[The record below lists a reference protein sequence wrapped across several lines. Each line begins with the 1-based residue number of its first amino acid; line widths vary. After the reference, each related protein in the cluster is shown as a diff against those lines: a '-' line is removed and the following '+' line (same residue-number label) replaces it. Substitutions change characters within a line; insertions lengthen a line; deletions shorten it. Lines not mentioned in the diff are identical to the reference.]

1 MVVCWCFSIQCTH
14 LAQADAAARKE
25 AAQEWI
31 EAWRL
36 RSRVEASGVE
46 PALGKEDSV
55 EDRRAAVQ
63 AWISAWRARTSVVVR
78 EVVNA

>member
-1 MVVCWCFSIQCTH
+1 MLVGVQHTCARPQ
-14 LAQADAAARKE
+14 QADAAARKE

-36 RSRVEASGVE
+36 KTRVAASSGAVE
-46 PALGKEDSV
+46 GESV
-55 EDRRAAVQ
+55 EGRKAAAQ

>member
-1 MVVCWCFSIQCTH
+1 MASIIACTRCQ
-14 LAQADAAARKE
+14 QADAAARKE

-36 RSRVEASGVE
+36 KTRMASSEAASPEASGD
-46 PALGKEDSV
+46 DSI
-55 EDRRAAVQ
+55 EARKAAVQ
-63 AWISAWRARTSVVVR
+63 AWIGAWRARTSVVVR